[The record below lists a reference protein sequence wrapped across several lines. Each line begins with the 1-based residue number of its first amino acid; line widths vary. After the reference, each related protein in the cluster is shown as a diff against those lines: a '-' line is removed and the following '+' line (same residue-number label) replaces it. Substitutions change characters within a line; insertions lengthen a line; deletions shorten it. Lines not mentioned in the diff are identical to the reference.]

1 MTEIAT
7 IDWFGRWG
15 TSVFSEKLLYFKN
28 HISQVTK
35 KANSMLGFLRPQT
48 KTTAYFTM
56 VRSNLDYCC
65 TIWNPY
71 QQDQKYQ
78 IEMVQW
84 RAAWFVTN
92 RYRNTP
98 AASIYIYIYSLTIS
112 VGSRMRLEVN
122 CSWPFSSKSCMDL
135 LKYHPQSI
143 WHRQHQEQDQHT
155 PSSFSSTLLSTST
168 DWPRCWLGGKTL
180 TQTNK
185 QNKTSTDCY
194 KYSFF
199 PKTIPLWNPLLPAVA
214 ESLLFGILQE
224 GAIRHYLLMGTFHP
238 SHERTPKW

>member
-15 TSVFSEKLLYFKN
+15 TSVFSDKLLYFKN
-28 HISQVTK
+28 HISRVTK

-92 RYRNTP
+92 RYRNT
-98 AASIYIYIYSLTIS
+98 SSVYIYIYIYSLTIS
-112 VGSRMRLEVN
+112 VGSRMRQEVN

-143 WHRQHQEQDQHT
+143 WHWQHQEQDQHT
-155 PSSFSSTLLSTST
+155 PSSFSRTLLSTST
-168 DWPRCWLGGKTL
+168 D
-180 TQTNK
+180 
-185 QNKTSTDCY
+185 CY
-194 KYSFF
+194 KYNFF
-199 PKTIPLWNPLLPAVA
+199 PRTISLWNRLPAAVA
-214 ESLLFGILQE
+214 ETLLFDILQE
-224 GAIRHYLLMGTFHP
+224 EAIRRYLLMWTFHP
-238 SHERTPKW
+238 SHERTAKW